1 LQSLCHS
8 INQFVAVS
16 KTLCRP
22 AAGFVAGIFLAIGAA
37 NGAETIPKFLGAA
50 SCANSSCHGGG
61 GEKQNQFLV
70 WSLRDF
76 HSQRPAATLATA
88 RAKQIA
94 DALEIKD
101 PTADV
106 RCTVCHAPLHEV
118 PENLRGEDSKISEG
132 VSCESCHGPA
142 ENWLRSHTRKDYSRA
157 DRTAAGM
164 RDLQNLYVRANTCVA
179 CHQNVDADI
188 LKAGHP
194 ELIFEL
200 DGQSVAE
207 PKHWSAEKNGNGAQA
222 WLVGQAVALREMS
235 WLESQNENEQNRLAA
250 LQWLL
255 DNASKIIPV
264 LPPILWSGPSVGYEK
279 QRCDEGARNAA
290 SIVWPDE
297 WTRKLLFAFAG
308 LSKDFQDSSV
318 SQNLQARRAERLVL
332 ALDRLVAAL
341 PDLKDNE
348 PVQSALNQL
357 FKLAQSVP
365 DFDPKRFADGLQTF
379 SAALTFRP

>member
-1 LQSLCHS
+1 
-8 INQFVAVS
+8 VS
-16 KTLCRP
+16 KTICRP
-22 AAGFVAGIFLAIGAA
+22 AAGIVIVIFLAAGIARSV
-37 NGAETIPKFLGAA
+37 ETSAKFLGAN
-50 SCANSSCHGGG
+50 SCASTGCHGGG
-61 GEKQNQFLV
+61 GQNQNQFLV
-70 WSLRDF
+70 WSLKDF
-76 HSQRPAATLATA
+76 HSRRPAATLTTA

-94 DALEIKD
+94 DALDIKD
-101 PTADV
+101 ATADA
-106 RCTVCHAPLHEV
+106 RCASCHAPLHEV
-118 PENLRGEDSKISEG
+118 PENLRGENFKVSEG

-142 ENWLRSHTRKDYSRA
+142 ENWLRAHTRHDYTRT

-235 WLESQNENEQNRLAA
+235 WQLANEKSPTENEINRWAALVWLVETATPKNADESIPPISLAEAVKMARQIQPEMDKMAREVAGETPETSDLRAILSGLAA
-250 LQWLL
+250 TN
-255 DNASKIIPV
+255 DSF
-264 LPPILWSGPSVGYEK
+264 
-279 QRCDEGARNAA
+279 R
-290 SIVWPDE
+290 
-297 WTRKLLFAFAG
+297 
-308 LSKDFQDSSV
+308 DSSIL
-318 SQNLQARRAERLVL
+318 QNLQGRRAERLVL

-341 PDLKDNE
+341 PELKNNE

-365 DFDPKRFADGLQTF
+365 DFDPKQFADALQKF
-379 SAALTFRP
+379 SEVLVRQP